1 MPYDDHVR
9 TLLTSRSARTGPL
22 ASFYSPVHPAAETF
36 SMQSPHPRESPSLS
50 NWSESP
56 SCYSQS
62 RMSVD
67 DSASETSTTSGY
79 YGQEI
84 HRDSDLYMSS
94 VLQRHH
100 GSSAALGSTDA
111 LSEVN
116 TVYRDSYVDPLRDSS
131 EDERTEGGAIASGSN
146 DTLSDT
152 CALRPVESDTSVSTG
167 LSDPSPDPR
176 LSFLGPKT
184 RMISKAPWEEDTI
197 QEEAL
202 SDTETQTDTLSIF
215 AGKLKVKGRSRSK
228 TVTSEKTGKER
239 RFLGGGW
246 GRSSTDTRPS
256 MDSFKRS
263 MDVPISP
270 RSGSFV
276 DQVKVTARTP
286 SLFSTSS
293 GASSGPSGT
302 LPGARQGL
310 GTKLSSGLS
319 VNSFSM
325 DSRATSPVPS
335 GSPTTSSFIHPYA
348 NLELLPPGHET
359 GAALPPRS
367 DSDTTLTAST
377 GVSPHMTPSSST
389 SPSTSPSDETFGS
402 KKEKRRPPQISVS
415 PLNRSFGGI
424 ATSVKSP
431 TALSTNFSLVSPT
444 LQISPTKDDTPAGM
458 LGFPG
463 SPACNLI
470 SLEQAQMKARE
481 RSKSTT
487 SDTVHASPLRKEL
500 KSKKSKPTLAG
511 IGGGF
516 SSTIGVASPS
526 SVWIPEDGR
535 ARTVSAGSALHGRSK
550 GYTGTSALAA
560 QSTTSVNIIQGG
572 GIENIP
578 EAAAS
583 KSSGLSGSTT
593 DSAGTS
599 ATAAADTTPSRTL
612 KPKRS
617 GFLKFFKDMTSSS
630 SNSGNPNISAPSTPI
645 HVAHTSIEPLP
656 PVPKVPVQFQ
666 SKSSTLPDEGLLRDK
681 APPPVVVSS
690 PDPRS
695 LERSQSLSD
704 DSHTSIGDH
713 ASVHTPGK
721 FSRSNTEPVKRSDNA
736 GAQGEPFGSL
746 KLRPVSS
753 TFNGLP
759 GDYLVSSPQIG
770 SGARGSSE
778 AKTSGDYGFQ
788 EANIFSPATPSF
800 PASARSRFTHGSSPS
815 TGSDAFSSLVDPR
828 TPSSLGGFPP
838 GVPRTST
845 DSQSSAAVIALLREQ
860 LRAVRQASKI
870 RVNELES
877 QVQELKLELEKT
889 RCDQCGRRVSEER
902 RSTDTGIVN
911 RPRARTGGGSRT
923 LFGAQE

>member
-1 MPYDDHVR
+1 MPYDGHVR
-9 TLLTSRSARTGPL
+9 SLLTSRSARTGPL
-22 ASFYSPVHPAAETF
+22 ASFYSPTHSAADTL

-62 RMSVD
+62 RVSVD
-67 DSASETSTTSGY
+67 DSASETSATSGY
-79 YGQEI
+79 YGQEV
-84 HRDSDLYMSS
+84 HQDSDLYMSS

-100 GSSAALGSTDA
+100 GSSTALDRTEDS
-111 LSEVN
+111 SEVN
-116 TVYRDSYVDPLRDSS
+116 AAYRDSYVDPLRDSS
-131 EDERTEGGAIASGSN
+131 EDERTEGGAVASGSN

-152 CALRPVESDTSVSTG
+152 GALRPVESDTSMSSG
-167 LSDPSPDPR
+167 LSTDPPPDPR

-184 RMISKAPWEEDTI
+184 RLISKAPWEEDGTI

-202 SDTETQTDTLSIF
+202 SDAETQTDTLSIF

-256 MDSFKRS
+256 MDSFKKS

-270 RSGSFV
+270 RSGSF
-276 DQVKVTARTP
+276 TARTP

-293 GASSGPSGT
+293 GASSGLSGA
-302 LPGARQGL
+302 LSGARPGL
-310 GTKLSSGLS
+310 GAKLSSSLS
-319 VNSFSM
+319 INSFSM
-325 DSRATSPVPS
+325 DSRATSPALS
-335 GSPTTSSFIHPYA
+335 GSPTTSSFVHPYA
-348 NLELLPPGHET
+348 NLELLPPGQEP
-359 GAALPPRS
+359 GGALPSRS
-367 DSDTTLTAST
+367 NSDTTLTS
-377 GVSPHMTPSSST
+377 VSPHMTSSSSASSST
-389 SPSTSPSDETFGS
+389 SPGHDETFAGL
-402 KKEKRRPPQISVS
+402 KREKRRPPQISVS
-415 PLNRSFGGI
+415 PLDRSFGGI
-424 ATSVKSP
+424 GTSVKSP
-431 TALSTNFSLVSPT
+431 SALSTNFSLVSPT
-444 LQISPTKDDTPAGM
+444 LRTSPANDNIPTGM

-481 RSKSTT
+481 RSKSAA
-487 SDTVHASPLRKEL
+487 SETVHTSPLRREL
-500 KSKKSKPTLAG
+500 KPKKSKPTLAG

-526 SVWIPEDGR
+526 PAWTPEDGR
-535 ARTVSAGSALHGRSK
+535 VRTVSAGSALHGRSK
-550 GYTGTSALAA
+550 GYVVTSNSAA

-583 KSSGLSGSTT
+583 KSSGLSGSIA
-593 DSAGTS
+593 DSVGSSGTAS
-599 ATAAADTTPSRTL
+599 IDTTPSRAL

-617 GFLKFFKDMTSSS
+617 GILKFFKDMTSSN

-645 HVAHTSIEPLP
+645 HIAHNTMEHLP

-666 SKSSTLPDEGLLRDK
+666 SKVSTLPDEGLLHVK

-690 PDPRS
+690 PGPRS

-713 ASVHTPGK
+713 TGVHASRDK
-721 FSRSNTEPVKRSDNA
+721 YSRSNTDPVKRLDNA
-736 GAQGEPFGSL
+736 GARGEPFDGL
-746 KLRPVSS
+746 RLRPVSS
-753 TFNGLP
+753 AFNGLP
-759 GDYLVSSPQIG
+759 DDYLASSPQVG
-770 SGARGSSE
+770 SGVRSSSE
-778 AKTSGDYGFQ
+778 AKLSGDYGF
-788 EANIFSPATPSF
+788 EETNVLSPATPSF
-800 PASARSRFTHGSSPS
+800 PASARSRYTHGSSAS
-815 TGSDAFSSLVDPR
+815 SGSDAFSSLVDPR
-828 TPSSLGGFPP
+828 TPSSSAGFPP
-838 GVPRTST
+838 GIPRTST

-877 QVQELKLELEKT
+877 QVQELKAELEKVG
-889 RCDQCGRRVSEER
+889 CDQCGRRVSEER
-902 RSTDTGIVN
+902 KSSETGIVN

-923 LFGAQE
+923 IFGSQQ